1 MASLSEST
9 HGSFDKELWKTC
21 CQQEF
26 VECVTKSSPEYPLV
40 LKRYRDIMAMRNTP
54 EYIKLKKESDEK
66 QRAWLEWMNS
76 DEYKQEQ
83 KEKAEKYKQLQKE
96 KAEAYKKQKEDEK
109 KWLQKARESM
119 SWGT

>member
-1 MASLSEST
+1 MASVDKSYQEP
-9 HGSFDKELWKTC
+9 FDKELWKTC

-26 VECVTKSSPEYPLV
+26 VEFVTKTSPKYPLV

-66 QRAWLEWMNS
+66 HRAWLEWVNS

-83 KEKAEKYKQLQKE
+83 KEKAVKYKQHQKE

-109 KWLQKARESM
+109 KWLQNARESM

>member
-1 MASLSEST
+1 MASVDTFSQEP
-9 HGSFDKELWKTC
+9 FDKELWKTC

-26 VECVTKSSPEYPLV
+26 VEFVTKTSPKYPHI
-40 LKRYRDIMAMRNTP
+40 LKRYRDIMAMRKTP
-54 EYIKLKKESDEK
+54 EYITQKKENDEK
-66 QRAWLEWMNS
+66 HRAWLEWVNS
-76 DEYKQEQ
+76 EEYKHEQ
-83 KEKAEKYKQLQKE
+83 KEKAEKYKQQKA